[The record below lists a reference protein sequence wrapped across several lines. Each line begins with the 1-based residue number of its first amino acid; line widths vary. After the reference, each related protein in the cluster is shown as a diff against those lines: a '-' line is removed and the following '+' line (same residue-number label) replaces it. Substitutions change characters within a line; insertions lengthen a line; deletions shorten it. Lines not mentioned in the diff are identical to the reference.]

1 MLTGIF
7 AGITWALETV
17 VLGIALS
24 MHPFVSTK
32 EGLFLAPFISTFI
45 HDATSAFYMLIYN
58 TFKKSFTR
66 KSKELMDLYDFS
78 DCLELVNDFVYLNN
92 GFTSINYYVW
102 SDIKR
107 KIDKNGRLYGWEYLP
122 FAVTFNINQG
132 NETYHT
138 IRYSIGKDGFQEL
151 DGKYIVRQSRYI
163 S

>member
-1 MLTGIF
+1 MRKIINKENLDAIF
-7 AGITWALETV
+7 GAVKSDIMFSVQNVE
-17 VLGIALS
+17 IR
-24 MHPFVSTK
+24 
-32 EGLFLAPFISTFI
+32 EE
-45 HDATSAFYMLIYN
+45 IYN

-138 IRYSIGKDGFQEL
+138 IRYSISKDGFQEL

>member
-1 MLTGIF
+1 MRKIINKENLDAIF
-7 AGITWALETV
+7 GAVKSDIMFSVQNVE
-17 VLGIALS
+17 IR
-24 MHPFVSTK
+24 
-32 EGLFLAPFISTFI
+32 EE
-45 HDATSAFYMLIYN
+45 IYN

-138 IRYSIGKDGFQEL
+138 IRYSVGKDGFQEL
-151 DGKYIVRQSRYI
+151 DGRYIVRQSRYI